1 MHACVSLL
9 AFEIV
14 MVCRYGGLWKNL
26 HKADKVPDHPQGSD
40 IQAEQLHDLE
50 ATQQKASS

>member
-1 MHACVSLL
+1 MLACHYLL
-9 AFEIV
+9 FEIV

-26 HKADKVPDHPQGSD
+26 HKADQVPDHPQGSD
-40 IQAEQLHDLE
+40 IQAEELHDLE